1 MVLLFEFH
9 YTSQNGV
16 LQSLLQNI
24 CEDFEIKYGI
34 NQSNTVVKLE
44 VEAQEETLESFSN
57 FLSVRLPLSI
67 FFKSSSVSVIDELSE
82 NSQTIKCSLALP
94 YTPKALQ
101 EVQDEQSPFYLSPFV
116 QNEVGVSPFLEAKKL
131 KLREKDG
138 SCIKMAQKDSSEF
151 SQFYKEII
159 NLLKAE
165 KRVLIK
171 SPAGDFI
178 YSIVSSKNA
187 QKVAAYT
194 PIVATDLSSVEKMVV
209 IKDNEIK
216 ALASLEKPCI
226 RLKVNSL
233 YEAKNILPYSRV
245 KIQLADDMLLCL
257 LAQEAYKNGIEFLF
271 KEEKSEQY
279 EYEVLTDQEVSK
291 IPSLEICVLENGE
304 ILILN
309 GEGYSAPSIKENMKK
324 FDDTS
329 YAQFTSVI
337 QEHDL
342 FKERVSGFY
351 LSKTHDDK
359 FMHISDKTGM
369 LDLVSFR
376 VEKNFE
382 KLFESIKASTT
393 GAKLFENY
401 EKQYPNL
408 IKKALQTD
416 IPQDASDSIYTM
428 WKICSMVLGFSED
441 FESAGEKL
449 IELAEDFGGQKGPR
463 IDYTLLDPKALT
475 SQFDFIKM
483 LRSSMS
489 FKLAGA
495 DDKTLS
501 FGFLEA
507 LAYFLSDS
515 ADFYKENLTS
525 ERIVLCG
532 SLFGIKRFCEVVAR
546 NIQSTNKI
554 SFNKEL
560 PIDS

>member
-16 LQSLLQNI
+16 LQSLLQAI
-24 CEDFEIKYGI
+24 CEDFEIKYSI
-34 NQSNTVVKLE
+34 NQSKTVVKLE
-44 VEAQEETLESFSN
+44 VEAQEKELENFSD
-57 FLSVRLPLSI
+57 FLSARLPLSI
-67 FFKSSSVSVIDELSE
+67 FFKSSSVRVIDEFNE
-82 NSQTIKCSLALP
+82 NSQTVNCSLTLP

-101 EVQDEQSPFYLSPFV
+101 EVQNKESHLYLSPFV
-116 QNEVGVSPFLEAKKL
+116 KNEVGVSPFLEVQKL
-131 KLREKDG
+131 ELRDKSG
-138 SCIKMAQKDSSEF
+138 FCMKTAQKDSNDF
-151 SQFYKEII
+151 SQFYKEVI
-159 NLLKAE
+159 NLLKSE
-165 KRVLIK
+165 KKVLIK
-171 SPAGDFI
+171 SPAGNFV
-178 YSIVSSKNA
+178 YSIVSSDNA
-187 QKVAAYT
+187 KKVDTYT
-194 PIVATDLSSVEKMVV
+194 PVVATDLSSVEKMVV
-209 IKDNEIK
+209 IKENEIK
-216 ALASLEKPCI
+216 ALASLEKPAI

-233 YEAKNILPYSRV
+233 FEAKGILPFSRV
-245 KIQLADDMLLCL
+245 KIQLADDMLLYL
-257 LAQEAYKNGIEFLF
+257 LSQEAYKNGIEFLF
-271 KEEKSEQY
+271 KEEADKEY
-279 EYEVLTDQEVSK
+279 EYEVLTDTKVSQ
-291 IPSLEICVLENGE
+291 IPSLEVCVLENGE
-304 ILILN
+304 ILILE

-324 FDDTS
+324 FDDTA

-342 FKERVSGFY
+342 FQERVTGLY
-351 LSKTHDDK
+351 LSKIHDDK

-376 VEKNFE
+376 VEKSFE
-382 KLFESIKASTT
+382 KIFESIKASTT

-408 IKKALQTD
+408 IKNALEID
-416 IPQDASDSIYTM
+416 IPQNASDSIYTM
-428 WKICSMVLGFSED
+428 WKICSVILGLSED

-463 IDYTLLDPKALT
+463 IDYTLLDPKALI

-483 LRSSMS
+483 IRSSMS

-501 FGFLEA
+501 FGFIEA
-507 LAYFLSDS
+507 LAYFLSDC

-546 NIQSTNKI
+546 NTQSTNKI

-560 PIDS
+560 PIDN